1 MCRWKFGSLLVGSAL
16 LSSILCTPGPAATLH
31 VGDTAPDFTLPE
43 FGTGD
48 PVSLYDYEGH
58 VVLMDFFRY
67 S

>member
-1 MCRWKFGSLLVGSAL
+1 MGGRKIALLVVGIVL
-16 LSSILCTPGPAATLH
+16 LSSILCTSSPAATLH

-58 VVLMDFFRY
+58 VVLMEFFAY